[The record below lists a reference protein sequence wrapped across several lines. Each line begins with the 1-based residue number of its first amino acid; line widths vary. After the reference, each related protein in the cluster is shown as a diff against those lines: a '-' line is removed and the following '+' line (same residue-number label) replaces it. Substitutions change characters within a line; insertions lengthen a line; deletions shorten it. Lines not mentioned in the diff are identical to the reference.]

1 MDNDVD
7 VSQARVD
14 FDFLSTLGIKL
25 KAGRGF
31 SKEFATDVDQAFILN
46 ETAARQFNWDSP
58 LDKEITWYDD
68 DNTRV
73 GKVIGVVED
82 FHYQSLHR
90 GIDPLILHVL
100 PEGFN
105 YVLVKLNANDLAAT
119 LAFIEK
125 KWNAFDP
132 GHTFESTFLNE
143 NFHQL
148 YRSEEKMQSIVGYFT
163 FLAIFIACLGL
174 LGLASYSAERRTK
187 EIGVRKV
194 LGASVWG
201 IVCLLSK
208 EFLIL
213 VLVANVI
220 AWPLAYFLMHDW
232 LQDFAYRVTIGWG
245 TFVFAGIAAAVIA
258 LLTVST
264 QAIRAALTNPVEA
277 LRYE

>member
-1 MDNDVD
+1 M
-7 VSQARVD
+7 
-14 FDFLSTLGIKL
+14 
-25 KAGRGF
+25 
-31 SKEFATDVDQAFILN
+31 
-46 ETAARQFNWDSP
+46 
-58 LDKEITWYDD
+58 
-68 DNTRV
+68 
-73 GKVIGVVED
+73 
-82 FHYQSLHR
+82 
-90 GIDPLILHVL
+90 
-100 PEGFN
+100 
-105 YVLVKLNANDLAAT
+105 LVKLNASDLAAT

-201 IVCLLSK
+201 IVRLLSK